1 MEAIQLRKAIH
12 ELQVRHN
19 ESNTQKEL
27 LSGQTKDNERRIFDL
42 VRDKQDHEK
51 KVRENVVLIRDLV
64 EERDKYKAIV
74 AQKDDE
80 IQELGMQVSKWR
92 SSNTDLKLIEE
103 KVDHFLNDLRG
114 VIEVNMHSAKP

>member
-1 MEAIQLRKAIH
+1 M
-12 ELQVRHN
+12 
-19 ESNTQKEL
+19 
-27 LSGQTKDNERRIFDL
+27 
-42 VRDKQDHEK
+42 
-51 KVRENVVLIRDLV
+51 IRDLV
-64 EERDKYKAIV
+64 EERDKYKSIV

-114 VIEVNMHSAKP
+114 VIEVNNHNARPQL

>member
-1 MEAIQLRKAIH
+1 M
-12 ELQVRHN
+12 
-19 ESNTQKEL
+19 
-27 LSGQTKDNERRIFDL
+27 
-42 VRDKQDHEK
+42 
-51 KVRENVVLIRDLV
+51 IRDLV
-64 EERDKYKAIV
+64 EERDKYKSIV

-114 VIEVNMHSAKP
+114 VIEVNNHNARP